1 MLSNNRQLK
10 EAKVAEIKEKLEKA
24 QGVVLSK
31 YQGLNVEED
40 TELRK
45 NLREAGVEYKVYKNT
60 LVILAAKELG
70 IEGIVTHLQGAV
82 SMAFG
87 YEEPTVA
94 ARVLNEFS
102 KTHKKL
108 ELKAA
113 IIQGEILDGAQV
125 NELASIPPRD
135 VLIAKLLGSF
145 KAPLSNLAYL
155 LNSIKEQKESAQ
167 E

>member
-1 MLSNNRQLK
+1 VLSNNRQLK

-24 QGVVLSK
+24 QGVVLSQ
-31 YQGLNVEED
+31 YQGLSVEDD
-40 TELRK
+40 TQLRK

-60 LVILAAKELG
+60 LVTLAARELG
-70 IEGIVTHLQGAV
+70 IEGIVTHLQGPI
-82 SMAFG
+82 SIAFG

-94 ARVLNEFS
+94 ARVLNEFA

-113 IIQGEILDGAQV
+113 IIQGEIFDGAQV
-125 NELASIPPRD
+125 NELAAIPPRD

-155 LNSIKEQKESAQ
+155 LNSIKEQKESA

>member
-24 QGVVLSK
+24 QGVVLSQ

-60 LVILAAKELG
+60 LVTLAARELG
-70 IEGIVTHLQGAV
+70 IEGIVSHLQGPI
-82 SMAFG
+82 SIAFG

-94 ARVLNEFS
+94 ARVLNEFA

-113 IIQGEILDGAQV
+113 IIQGEVFDGAQV

-155 LNSIKEQKESAQ
+155 LNSIKEQKESA

>member
-10 EAKVAEIKEKLEKA
+10 EAKVAEIKEKLAKA
-24 QGVVLSK
+24 QGVVLSQ
-31 YQGLNVEED
+31 YQGLNVEDD
-40 TELRK
+40 TLLRK
-45 NLREAGVEYKVYKNT
+45 NLREVGVEYKVYKNT

-70 IEGIVTHLQGAV
+70 IEGIETHLQG
-82 SMAFG
+82 SISLAFG
-87 YEEPTVA
+87 YEDPTVA
-94 ARVLNEFS
+94 TRILAEFA

-113 IIQGEILDGAQV
+113 LIQGKIFDGAQV
-125 NELASIPPRD
+125 NMLASIPPRD

-145 KAPLSNLAYL
+145 KAPLSNFAYL
-155 LNSIKEQKESAQ
+155 LNAVKEQKELA

>member
-1 MLSNNRQLK
+1 VLSNNRQLK
-10 EAKVAEIKEKLEKA
+10 EAKVAEIKEKLQKA
-24 QGVVLSK
+24 QGVVLSQ
-31 YQGLNVEED
+31 YQGLTVEDD
-40 TELRK
+40 TQLRK

-70 IEGIVTHLQGAV
+70 IEGIEVHLQGPI
-82 SMAFG
+82 SIAFG

-94 ARVLNEFS
+94 ARILNEFA

-113 IIQGEILDGAQV
+113 IIQGEIFDGAQV

-155 LNSIKEQKESAQ
+155 LNSIKEQKESA

>member
-1 MLSNNRQLK
+1 VLSNNRQIK

-24 QGVVLSK
+24 QGVVLSQ

-40 TELRK
+40 TQLRK

-70 IEGIVTHLQGAV
+70 IEGIESYLQG
-82 SMAFG
+82 SISLAFG
-87 YEEPTVA
+87 YEDPTVA
-94 ARVLNEFS
+94 TRVLNEFA

-113 IIQGEILDGAQV
+113 LIEGKIFNGAEV
-125 NELASIPPRD
+125 NALASIPPRD

-145 KAPLSNLAYL
+145 KAPLSNFAYL
-155 LNSIKEQKESAQ
+155 LNSIKEQKESV

>member
-24 QGVVLSK
+24 QGVVLSQ
-31 YQGLNVEED
+31 YQGLSVEDD
-40 TELRK
+40 TLLRK
-45 NLREAGVEYKVYKNT
+45 TLREAGVEYKVYKNT
-60 LVILAAKELG
+60 LVTLAARELG
-70 IEGIVTHLQGAV
+70 IEGIVAHLQGPI
-82 SMAFG
+82 SIAFG

-94 ARVLNEFS
+94 ARVLNEFA

-113 IIQGEILDGAQV
+113 IIQGQVFDGAQV

-145 KAPLSNLAYL
+145 KAPLSNLAYV
-155 LNSIKEQKESAQ
+155 LNSIKEQKETV
-167 E
+167 

>member
-24 QGVVLSK
+24 QGVVLSQ
-31 YQGLNVEED
+31 YQGLNVEDD
-40 TELRK
+40 TLLRK
-45 NLREAGVEYKVYKNT
+45 TLREAGVEYKVYKNT

-70 IEGIVTHLQGAV
+70 IEGIVAHLQGPI
-82 SMAFG
+82 SIAFG
-87 YEEPTVA
+87 YEEPTAA
-94 ARVLNEFS
+94 ARVLNEFA

-113 IIQGEILDGAQV
+113 IIQGEVFDGAQV

-145 KAPLSNLAYL
+145 KAPLSNLAYV
-155 LNSIKEQKESAQ
+155 LNSIKEQKESV
-167 E
+167 

>member
-24 QGVVLSK
+24 QGVVLSQ
-31 YQGLNVEED
+31 YQGLTVEDD
-40 TELRK
+40 TLLRK
-45 NLREAGVEYKVYKNT
+45 TLREAGVEYKVYKNT
-60 LVILAAKELG
+60 LVTLAARELG
-70 IEGIVTHLQGAV
+70 IEGIVAHLQGPI
-82 SMAFG
+82 SIAFG

-94 ARVLNEFS
+94 ARVLNEFA

-113 IIQGEILDGAQV
+113 IIQGEIFDGAQV

-145 KAPLSNLAYL
+145 KAPLSNLAYV
-155 LNSIKEQKESAQ
+155 LNSIKEQKETV
-167 E
+167 